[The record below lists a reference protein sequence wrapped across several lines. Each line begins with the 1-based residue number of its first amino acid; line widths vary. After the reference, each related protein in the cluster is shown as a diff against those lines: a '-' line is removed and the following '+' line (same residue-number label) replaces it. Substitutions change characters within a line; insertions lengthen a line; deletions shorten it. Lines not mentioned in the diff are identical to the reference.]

1 MGAMVPPPQWIP
13 EDDVLLKNAVE
24 CGASLESL
32 AKGAVQF
39 SRRYTVKELQDRWCS
54 LLYDPVVAM
63 EASPHMFEVVRS
75 GFLDQPRPSKFES
88 VKETPF
94 TPGKRRKAESIR
106 KCYYAMRKRICS
118 EPFDMMGINL
128 LYGPST
134 SNFGDVN
141 GHPSGDGDLGIQGP
155 NFDLGP
161 HSLSEFGPHATEDLQ
176 LDGNNVSR
184 NLSFPYKD
192 NNLSINED
200 QSKDLPLYD
209 LFEPEGLGNEGN
221 ACPDFG
227 EGGPIR
233 KFACSSSSMPQL
245 PMWDDTSP
253 DISLPTQIREPDQ
266 ETGSAFRIPPSGNAN
281 ETEDYLA
288 ELSNTLFDDDLL
300 FIDNNGKEGID
311 KSYYDGFSSLLLD
324 SPSQSGLPS
333 GQPEVT
339 EDGHLLDNEHKVADT
354 QVATSTFTLTGLGP
368 EYCNGVICCTLNTED
383 PEIPSNDDVFLPFR
397 FPSPAT
403 SPGGHLKMEDSSYLV
418 ASSVKGFS
426 STRKANGGP
435 TMNKKTHKD
444 SRVMESSQSSDKVL
458 KYPIGDKGVKIE
470 LPKSSIQHAA
480 LRNNAKNGE
489 GHLSR
494 ISSANVTANRYI
506 GEVVKTSSLEMDW
519 RNNLD
524 HEPISICLDKNER
537 DLDVQENQNNNNN
550 NFKAE
555 ISNVESP
562 NGELSCQ
569 KMIDDESRNPID
581 ESWLSDQ
588 EDLSESDV
596 PYFSDVEHMILDM
609 DLSPDEFDLYTIP
622 EVQRYL
628 LEESKRTIIRLEQ
641 AAHACTQRAIA
652 NQGAFA
658 VLYGRCSKHFI
669 KKPEVIL
676 GRETEEN
683 KVDIDLGR
691 GKNGGKT
698 SRRQAI
704 IKMDMHGIFQL
715 INIGK
720 SSVQVNGKELVL
732 GQSLSLNSGCL
743 IEVRGLAFIFET
755 NSKRVNQYIN
765 SIVVG
770 RLPLDHRPSNGS

>member
-54 LLYDPVVAM
+54 LLYDPVVAK
-63 EASPHMFEVVRS
+63 EASPLMFEVVRS
-75 GFLDQPRPSKFES
+75 GFFDQPRPSKFEC

-94 TPGKRRKAESIR
+94 TPGKRKKAESIR
-106 KCYYAMRKRICS
+106 KCYYALRKRICS
-118 EPFDMMGINL
+118 EPLDMMGINL
-128 LYGPST
+128 LYGTST
-134 SNFGDVN
+134 SNFGNVN
-141 GHPSGDGDLGIQGP
+141 GHPSGDGDFGIQGAG
-155 NFDLGP
+155 FDIGP
-161 HSLSEFGPHATEDLQ
+161 HSLSEFGPRATEDLQ
-176 LDGNNVSR
+176 FDGNNVSR
-184 NLSFPYKD
+184 NPSFPYED
-192 NNLSINED
+192 NNIFINED
-200 QSKDLPLYD
+200 QSKDMPLYN
-209 LFEPEGLGNEGN
+209 LFEPKGLENEGN
-221 ACPDFG
+221 ACPDLG
-227 EGGPIR
+227 AGGPIR
-233 KFACSSSSMPQL
+233 RFACSSSAMPQL

-253 DISLPTQIREPDQ
+253 DISLPIQIREPDQ
-266 ETGSAFRIPPSGNAN
+266 ERGSTFIIPPSGNAN
-281 ETEDYLA
+281 ETGDYLA

-311 KSYYDGFSSLLLD
+311 KSYYDGFSSLILD

-333 GQPEVT
+333 GQNEVT
-339 EDGHLLDNEHKVADT
+339 EDVHLLDNEHKVADT
-354 QVATSTFTLTGLGP
+354 QVATSTFILTGLGP
-368 EYCNGVICCTLNTED
+368 EHCNGVICCTLNTED

-397 FPSPAT
+397 FPSPAN
-403 SPGGHLKMEDSSYLV
+403 SPGSHWKLEDSSYLV
-418 ASSVKGFS
+418 ASSVKGFP

-444 SRVMESSQSSDKVL
+444 SRVMESSQSSDKVV

-470 LPKSSIQHAA
+470 LPKSSMQHAA
-480 LRNNAKNGE
+480 LRNNVKNGE

-494 ISSANVTANRYI
+494 ISSENVTANRYI
-506 GEVVKTSSLEMDW
+506 GQVVKMGSLEMN
-519 RNNLD
+519 RGNSLD
-524 HEPISICLDKNER
+524 HEPVSICLDKNER
-537 DLDVQENQNNNNN
+537 GLDVLENQNNNNYN
-550 NFKAE
+550 NNNDDDNFKAE
-555 ISNVESP
+555 ISNVELP

-569 KMIDDESRNPID
+569 RMIDD

-588 EDLSESDV
+588 EDRSESDV
-596 PYFSDVEHMILDM
+596 PYFSGVEHMILDM
-609 DLSPDEFDLYTIP
+609 DLSPDEYTIP
-622 EVQRYL
+622 EVQQYL

-676 GRETEEN
+676 GRATEEN

-715 INIGK
+715 INFGK
-720 SSVQVNGKELVL
+720 SSMQVNGKEVVP
-732 GQSLSLNSGCL
+732 GQSLSLDSGCL
-743 IEVRGLAFIFET
+743 IEIRGLAFIFET
-755 NSKRVNQYIN
+755 NSKRVNQYIS
-765 SIVVG
+765 SIVVS